1 MKSLRYILLLILVIT
16 AGCVKDAVYEGAS
29 TIKSVKL
36 TPAAPTST
44 DNVVVTAVIAP
55 GLQAPSTVTL
65 VYNAGAGNQTV
76 AMTGKDNTFTGTI
89 PAQADKTKVTY
100 KVTVVNTAGFST
112 VKESSYVVGD
122 KPSDYTKLVLNELYG
137 AGADA
142 QKFIELYN
150 NGDTPI
156 KLKDVTIKKDEELTW
171 TGIEGE
177 VVAPHSHFA
186 IVGAKGTT
194 PRGFSS
200 GFSSKKN
207 VLIELYSP
215 EGTKLNTFQRGE
227 KGDGWGKVSL
237 AAVTKSWSRCPDGT
251 GKFMQADPTQGKVN
265 PATGTEDETVKQ

>member
-1 MKSLRYILLLILVIT
+1 M
-16 AGCVKDAVYEGAS
+16 
-29 TIKSVKL
+29 
-36 TPAAPTST
+36 
-44 DNVVVTAVIAP
+44 
-55 GLQAPSTVTL
+55 
-65 VYNAGAGNQTV
+65 
-76 AMTGKDNTFTGTI
+76 
-89 PAQADKTKVTY
+89 
-100 KVTVVNTAGFST
+100 
-112 VKESSYVVGD
+112 
-122 KPSDYTKLVLNELYG
+122 VLNELYG

-142 QKFIELYN
+142 EKFIELYN

-156 KLKDVTIKKDEELTW
+156 KLKDVTIKKDEELAW

-251 GKFMQADPTQGKVN
+251 GKFMQADPTQGKAN